1 MIFSHGAASNL
12 PPQSRWCDH
21 WLPAVFLIFSR
32 FSKRSF
38 FPQSP
43 PSPFPSLE
51 ARSTSHHRISRQL
64 RCRSGS
70 AGSKSCSTRSIHA
83 QQTETLCLHIDNLCF
98 IYSIRGKICK
108 ICIKIC
114 LSKVQVRKVITQSGL
129 KKINHSFPFLY
140 YIVVIAFIFKAPWP
154 WFEIPS
160 SVLSPAGLS
169 GPSLSSPG
177 S

>member
-1 MIFSHGAASNL
+1 MWS
-12 PPQSRWCDH
+12 
-21 WLPAVFLIFSR
+21 LIACSFFYFSR

-51 ARSTSHHRISRQL
+51 ARSTFHHRISRQL

-83 QQTETLCLHIDNLCF
+83 QQTETLCLHIDLRL
-98 IYSIRGKICK
+98 IISVSSIVLGAKSARSARC
-108 ICIKIC
+108 KIC

-129 KKINHSFPFLY
+129 KKINHSFPFLH

-160 SVLSPAGLS
+160 SVLSPACLS